1 MRPFDPGS
9 YNQDVKAILWD
20 LNGVLVDD
28 HRMQQRAWEVV
39 LPRDLDLPPDWFA
52 AQFLGRRAAVALADV
67 LPDVSPS
74 DRSVLLGEYHQ
85 HYRELCLRD
94 LPEVPGARELLLA
107 AHARRLRQAV
117 VSSAHPDQLQL
128 VLDQLQIQWLFG
140 SVVDATRVQEGK
152 PSPEGYL
159 LAARELS
166 VEPSQCWVIE
176 DTPVGI
182 QAARAAGCRC
192 LAVTTSLPAQ
202 ALSEADL
209 VTGQLSPVL
218 LRQMLTTPSRLI

>member
-1 MRPFDPGS
+1 M
-9 YNQDVKAILWD
+9 WD

-28 HRMQQRAWEVV
+28 HRLQQRAWEAV
-39 LPRDLDLPPDWFA
+39 LPRDLDLPLDWFSS
-52 AQFLGRRAAVALADV
+52 QFLGRRAAVALADL
-67 LPDVSPS
+67 LPDMPAPV
-74 DRSVLLGEYHQ
+74 RGILLGEYHQ
-85 HYRELCLRD
+85 HYRELCLD
-94 LPEVPGARELLLA
+94 GLPEVPGARELLLA

-159 LAARELS
+159 LAACELGIA
-166 VEPSQCWVIE
+166 PGDCWVIE

-192 LAVTTSLPAQ
+192 LAVATSLA
-202 ALSEADL
+202 AHELSEADII
-209 VTGQLSPVL
+209 TGQLSPVL
-218 LRQMLTTPSRLI
+218 LNQMLTMPARLI